1 MSLVGG
7 FEGSSG
13 GFCRNRFP
21 GMADPCV
28 GKFHCER
35 SVDTHM
41 NAIHLYRDGD
51 YVVVSVEVE
60 KHWVPVIREFIGSP
74 FSHIVEP
81 SGIQRCA
88 YEQKDNPFDRT
99 SLPFNLQILTDE
111 ELQELRAEARTTVL
125 AELSKAARD
134 EYLQKMIKEARSDHI
149 ADEEVLHV
157 QIEVAP
163 WSPGMMIDGTQYF
176 HGYTYQV
183 KSLLACV
190 LFEQMWRTW
199 GTSGSIGWKRSG
211 QRSYRRPRNV
221 MLGPHNINTPNS
233 VLLAV

>member
-1 MSLVGG
+1 MS
-7 FEGSSG
+7 
-13 GFCRNRFP
+13 
-21 GMADPCV
+21 
-28 GKFHCER
+28 K
-35 SVDTHM
+35 
-41 NAIHLYRDGD
+41 
-51 YVVVSVEVE
+51 
-60 KHWVPVIREFIGSP
+60 
-74 FSHIVEP
+74 
-81 SGIQRCA
+81 
-88 YEQKDNPFDRT
+88 KDNPFDRT

-183 KSLLACV
+183 KKSLACV

-199 GTSGSIGWKRSG
+199 EHQDQLDGRKRAE
-211 QRSYRRPRNV
+211 SYRRPRNV